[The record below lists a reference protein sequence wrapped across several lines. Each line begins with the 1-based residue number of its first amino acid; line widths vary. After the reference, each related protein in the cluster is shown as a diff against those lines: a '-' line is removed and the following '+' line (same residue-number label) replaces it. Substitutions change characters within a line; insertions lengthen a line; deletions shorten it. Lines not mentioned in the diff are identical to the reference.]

1 MIIADENL
9 HQHFIDQLV
18 AAGFELV
25 SIRDELGGI
34 SDHEV
39 AAFAKYKQG
48 LLITEDKDFGELV
61 YAHNLRGISI
71 IFVRY
76 DKSDLYEVTER
87 LMRVATDYYE
97 KTENYFITITANKI
111 RINLL

>member
-1 MIIADENL
+1 MITADENL

-18 AAGFELV
+18 SAGFELV
-25 SIRDELGGI
+25 SIREELGGI

-39 AAFAKYKQG
+39 AAFARYKQG

-71 IFVRY
+71 IFLRY
-76 DKSDLYEVTER
+76 DKLDLVKVTER
-87 LMRVATDYYE
+87 LLHIVADYQE
-97 KTENYFITITANKI
+97 KIENYFITITASKI
-111 RINLL
+111 RISPL